1 MQPITRRKF
10 LQYISA
16 ACATMGLF
24 PFLDSLEKGVVLFG
38 AEIKIPALKYLTR
51 KEYEIA
57 RHITPQILPEPDVLR
72 GETNPALRLD
82 QFLSRF
88 PAYNLER
95 IRSGLVFL
103 NSGTVYRWLARIF
116 AGAGEPDRVHVSKF
130 LLTLGYYGDGNGE
143 PDLPSAQRKIWKRLG
158 YPGPDWWDSRISS
171 KNAVDFSRLP
181 DRLQGR
187 DPLDFAR

>member
-10 LQYISA
+10 LHLLSG
-16 ACATMGLF
+16 ACAAVGLL
-24 PFLDSLEKGVVLFG
+24 PFLDHLEKGVVLFG

-57 RHITPQILPEPDVLR
+57 RRITPQILPEPDVLK

-88 PAYNLER
+88 PAYDLKR

-103 NSGTVYRWLARIF
+103 NGGAAYRWLARIF

-143 PDLPSAQRKIWKRLG
+143 PDLPSAQRKIWKRIG
-158 YPGPDWWDSRISS
+158 YPGPDWVDFRLSS
-171 KNAVDFSRLP
+171 KKTVDPSRLP
-181 DRLQGR
+181 DRLRGR
-187 DPLDFAR
+187 DPLGFAR